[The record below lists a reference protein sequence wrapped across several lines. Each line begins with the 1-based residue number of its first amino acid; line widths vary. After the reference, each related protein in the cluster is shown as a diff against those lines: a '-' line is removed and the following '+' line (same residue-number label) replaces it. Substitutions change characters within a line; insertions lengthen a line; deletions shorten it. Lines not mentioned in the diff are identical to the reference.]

1 MPKATQK
8 DKKKGRCAKAKQK
21 LRAKAREKEKKPGRC
36 AEAKPSSRAWGHRV
50 MPPNLAPGKDLSTP
64 LVKGNP
70 RIYQRLQQRMKR
82 DLPLAETTSLFN
94 AACRLTV
101 SGAVPKEKNEKEIY
115 KNVHG
120 VRGRE
125 NDDDLHCR
133 ICLASL
139 PKFCFCPVTATSFG
153 KLPDV
158 DLEHFRAF
166 IAFVKSKH
174 NPLMHFDEPAD
185 QVGVRSLLVK
195 LGSDST
201 MELCRILYTVSMISN
216 EAVMS
221 EIGAEVKDKDF
232 EYLEKLFLR
241 RKEQGCATYRG
252 GQRAGRIR
260 VEELAGALQ
269 TFCDQAVALFT
280 PYFDMW
286 RSARCERTYCVA
298 ALRGILLHLA
308 NLELFGFGAYKKKRF
323 AECLVLAA
331 FGGVYNLYFKEE
343 WLNDVADVWP
353 LPKNSLDNLK
363 LIFPGLA
370 KVRNAEKQ
378 SSRACIV
385 ALLRALRHCR
395 GYTFPSIVAQLCWW
409 SEQRNGRINWE

>member
-1 MPKATQK
+1 M
-8 DKKKGRCAKAKQK
+8 
-21 LRAKAREKEKKPGRC
+21 
-36 AEAKPSSRAWGHRV
+36 
-50 MPPNLAPGKDLSTP
+50 
-64 LVKGNP
+64 
-70 RIYQRLQQRMKR
+70 
-82 DLPLAETTSLFN
+82 
-94 AACRLTV
+94 
-101 SGAVPKEKNEKEIY
+101 
-115 KNVHG
+115 HG

-139 PKFCFCPVTATSFG
+139 AKFCFCPVTATSFG

-185 QVGVRSLLVK
+185 QVAIRNLLVK
-195 LGSDST
+195 LGSAST

-269 TFCDQAVALFT
+269 TFCDQAVGLFT

-370 KVRNAEKQ
+370 KVRNEKQ